1 MRFCVDIRARQLA
14 AKKGRRKEY
23 RNPRT
28 RFSCKSAL
36 GRRRRRRR
44 NPESVIKNQ
53 AVSCCALMRYVP
65 RKRDKNR

>member
-36 GRRRRRRR
+36 GRRRRRR